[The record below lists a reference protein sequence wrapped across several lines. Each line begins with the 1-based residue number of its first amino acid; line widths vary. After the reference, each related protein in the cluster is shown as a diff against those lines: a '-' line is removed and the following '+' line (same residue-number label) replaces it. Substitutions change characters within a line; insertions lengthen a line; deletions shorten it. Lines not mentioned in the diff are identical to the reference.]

1 MRHVVIFARRPQ
13 LGCVKTR
20 LARDIGP
27 VETLRFYRS
36 TLVTV
41 TRRLSAGRSWQT
53 WLGLTPDE
61 TVFDAWLY
69 PPMAGRMPQG
79 EGDLGIRMARCFA
92 RFGHEPVLIVG
103 SDIPDIDRRHITKAF
118 DTLKRNELVFGPSG
132 DGGYWLVGAAQG
144 ARIGTLFDDVR
155 WSTKFALADTLNNVR
170 PSVRVGMLG
179 ELPDIDD
186 GEAYAAWRRPAG

>member
-1 MRHVVIFARRPQ
+1 
-13 LGCVKTR
+13 
-20 LARDIGP
+20 
-27 VETLRFYRS
+27 
-36 TLVTV
+36 
-41 TRRLSAGRSWQT
+41 
-53 WLGLTPDE
+53 
-61 TVFDAWLY
+61 
-69 PPMAGRMPQG
+69 
-79 EGDLGIRMARCFA
+79 MARCFA

-103 SDIPDIDRRHITKAF
+103 SGIPDIDRTTSPKHSTRSSVTN
-118 DTLKRNELVFGPSG
+118 LFGPSG